1 MKDHQVIIGTRHA
14 ATCAP
19 QLAATVAAIFTR
31 HGFEVHDNV
40 SGYTGGNIVATFGQ
54 PETRRVH
61 ALQLEI
67 NASLLMT
74 TSREEFIAHISRGG
88 IPEKAEANIARVR
101 VLPAGSAGGLARGAG
116 RRAPTAV
123 SLGVAPSPAPGPI
136 FQVEHLSL
144 AYPGRRGQPPAQ
156 ILTDVSVAVERG
168 GALTLVGP
176 SGSGKS
182 SLLRC
187 LNRLEEPTGG
197 TVVFDGRAFTEWDP
211 RELRRRA
218 ALVLQ
223 TPVLFEGT
231 VRDNLSLRAMKVALD
246 CSESRLCETLAEVGL
261 EAGVLDR
268 EAATLSGGE
277 KQRVTIARALLREPQ
292 ALLLDEPTSALDPP
306 NATLVVETVCR
317 LRRARG
323 LTVVV
328 VTHSPE
334 LVRQLG
340 GALLYLVKGR
350 VQSYER
356 LDGDPS
362 GAIADQR
369 LQAFLAGVHP

>member
-1 MKDHQVIIGTRHA
+1 MNQRD
-14 ATCAP
+14 
-19 QLAATVAAIFTR
+19 
-31 HGFEVHDNV
+31 
-40 SGYTGGNIVATFGQ
+40 
-54 PETRRVH
+54 
-61 ALQLEI
+61 
-67 NASLLMT
+67 
-74 TSREEFIAHISRGG
+74 SRD
-88 IPEKAEANIARVR
+88 
-101 VLPAGSAGGLARGAG
+101 L
-116 RRAPTAV
+116 
-123 SLGVAPSPAPGPI
+123 I
-136 FQVEHLSL
+136 FQVEHLCL
-144 AYPGRRGQPPAQ
+144 AYPGRRGQAAAT
-156 ILTDVSVAVERG
+156 ILSDVSVDIERG

-197 TVVFDGRAFTEWDP
+197 TVRFDGRAITDWDP

-223 TPVLFEGT
+223 TPVMFVGT
-231 VRDNLSLRAMKVALD
+231 VRDNLGIRAAGVSLDL
-246 CSESRLCETLAEVGL
+246 SESRLRETLAEVGL
-261 EAGVLDR
+261 DAGLLDR

-317 LRRARG
+317 LRETRR
-323 LTVVV
+323 LTIAV

-340 GALLYLVKGR
+340 GALLYLVKGQ

-356 LDGDPS
+356 LDGGAN

-369 LQAFLAGVHP
+369 LQAFLAGGHPS

>member
-1 MKDHQVIIGTRHA
+1 M
-14 ATCAP
+14 
-19 QLAATVAAIFTR
+19 
-31 HGFEVHDNV
+31 N
-40 SGYTGGNIVATFGQ
+40 
-54 PETRRVH
+54 
-61 ALQLEI
+61 
-67 NASLLMT
+67 
-74 TSREEFIAHISRGG
+74 SRD
-88 IPEKAEANIARVR
+88 VM
-101 VLPAGSAGGLARGAG
+101 
-116 RRAPTAV
+116 
-123 SLGVAPSPAPGPI
+123 
-136 FQVEHLSL
+136 FQVEHLCL
-144 AYPGRRGQPPAQ
+144 AYPGRRGQAAAT
-156 ILTDVSVAVERG
+156 ILGDVTVDIERG

-197 TVVFDGRAFTEWDP
+197 TVRFDGRAITDWDP

-223 TPVLFEGT
+223 TPVMFEGT
-231 VRDNLSLRAMKVALD
+231 VRDNLSIRAAGVSLDLSEDRLR
-246 CSESRLCETLAEVGL
+246 ETLAEVGL
-261 EAGVLDR
+261 DGGLLDR

-306 NATLVVETVCR
+306 NAALVVETGCR
-317 LRRARG
+317 LRETRR
-323 LTVVV
+323 LTIVV

-334 LVRQLG
+334 LVRLLG
-340 GALLYLVKGR
+340 SALLYLVKGR

-356 LDGDPS
+356 LDGDAN

-369 LQAFLAGVHP
+369 LQAFLAGSHPS